1 MTHYVAV
8 IESSRNT
15 VGAWFPDVPGC
26 VTAAE
31 SEAATI
37 AQAAEA
43 LRLWAED
50 ALDCGET
57 LPAPRSLEALKSD
70 PDVMESMSR
79 GAAFVFIPLLVDAGR
94 PARANIS
101 LDRNLL
107 DAIDQAAKVR
117 GLTRSAFLASA
128 AREKILSEA

>member
-8 IESSRNT
+8 IESSRDA

-26 VTAAE
+26 VTAAG
-31 SEAATI
+31 SEAVTI
-37 AQAAEA
+37 TQAAEA

-50 ALDCGET
+50 ALDGGET

-79 GAAFVFIPLLVDAGR
+79 GAAFVFIPLLVDSGR

-107 DAIDQAAKVR
+107 DAIDQAAKIR

>member
-8 IESSRNT
+8 IESSKKT

-26 VTAAE
+26 VTASD
-31 SEAATI
+31 SEAVTI

-50 ALDCGET
+50 ALDSGET
-57 LPAPRSLEALKSD
+57 LPAPRPLDALRKE

-79 GAAFVFIPLLVDAGR
+79 GAAFVFVPLLVDSGR

-107 DAIDQAAKVR
+107 DAIDKAAKLR
-117 GLTRSAFLASA
+117 GLTRSAFLATA
-128 AREKILSEA
+128 AREKILSDV

>member
-8 IESSRNT
+8 IESSKTT
-15 VGAWFPDVPGC
+15 VGAWFPDIPGC
-26 VTAAE
+26 VTA
-31 SEAATI
+31 SSNEAVTI

-50 ALDCGET
+50 ALDSGET
-57 LPAPRSLEALKSD
+57 LPEPRSLEVLKAD
-70 PDVMESMSR
+70 PDVKESMSR
-79 GAAFVFIPLLVDAGR
+79 GAAFIFIPLLVDSGR

-107 DAIDQAAKVR
+107 EAIDQAAKVR

-128 AREKILSEA
+128 ARDKILSEV